1 MVGDADE
8 CAQALLSLLTRN
20 CLNLHT
26 YDSGGGGKKKEGG
39 EFLTLDS
46 TLLLFR

>member
-20 CLNLHT
+20 CLNVH
-26 YDSGGGGKKKEGG
+26 DSGGGGNKKKESG

>member
-20 CLNLHT
+20 CLNVH
-26 YDSGGGGKKKEGG
+26 DSGGGGGGKKKESG